1 MLANLIAQS
10 TRVVVRWRRAMVVA
24 LALVTVFL
32 AASIRH
38 LHIEA
43 HPDRLLPQD
52 HPYVQALNDLHATFG
67 DKNLIVVGLFP
78 HDKQVFTTPFLQKV
92 QAITAR
98 LEKVPGVNPALV
110 QSIAAPQVKDIRG
123 TAEGIEV
130 EPVMEKV
137 PTDAAGLEA
146 VRRRVFDNDLYVGT
160 LVAADASAAGIQAS
174 FELTDAAPDYVSLFH
189 KVKEAVAAEDDGTFD
204 TTFSGVVVYASRLT
218 ELTARTLLFFPLA
231 LVVIGLVHYH
241 AFRTIQ
247 GLVLPLVTALM
258 AVVWAMG
265 LMGLLGIAL
274 DPSNIATPVLIL
286 AVAAGHA
293 VQVLKRFY
301 EEYDRTN
308 DLETAIVDTMRNVGP
323 VMLAAGLVAALSFCS
338 LATFHLASIR
348 TFGLLTAFGI
358 VSALVIELFGIP
370 ALRAMLPAPAARER
384 EREAAAHPRMD
395 AFLAL
400 CGRLATGRNAPRVLA
415 VTALLV
421 AGCVALGLGIHVDMS
436 YRRALGTTD
445 RVFTDDARVNAS
457 LAGTNT
463 LTLLVEG
470 PGENSMAEPAI
481 IDAIAGLERR
491 LLAEPGVGT
500 GMSYVDI
507 LRRMHKTLN
516 ADKPDAGDLP
526 KTKNLAAQYLFLYE
540 NSGGGQTLDTII
552 TPSRDKAKIRFLS
565 HEDSTRYG
573 DHLIDVVRATVKD
586 TFPDGYRVRYSGS
599 LASVSAATQVMVEG
613 KARNIAQIAAIIVVV
628 AGLLLRSL
636 VGGIL
641 VAIPLALTLAVN
653 FGLMGAIGLPLD
665 TNTATIA
672 ALAVGI
678 GADYA
683 IYFLFR
689 LREEL
694 ATEPV
699 LETALRRALA
709 TSGKA
714 VLFVSSAIAVGYL
727 TLCLSGFSHYVR
739 MGSLIAAAMV
749 VSSTS
754 ALVLL
759 PALVEV
765 LRPRFLGIRD
775 ATVPTLPLGPVP
787 RPAPA
792 SAGAPG
798 SEAEPPHLLQ

>member
-1 MLANLIAQS
+1 MLADLLARS
-10 TRVVVRWRRAMVVA
+10 TRVVVRWRRATVVA
-24 LALVTVFL
+24 LALVTIFL

-52 HPYVQALNDLHATFG
+52 HPYVKALNDLHATFG

-78 HDKQVFTTPFLQKV
+78 HDRQVFTTQFLTKI
-92 QAITAR
+92 QAITNR
-98 LEKVPGVNPALV
+98 LVHVPGVNPALV
-110 QSIAAPQVKDIRG
+110 QSIASPQVKDIRG
-123 TAEGIEV
+123 TDDGIEV
-130 EPVMEKV
+130 APVMETV
-137 PTDAAGLEA
+137 PTDATGLEA

-160 LVAADASAAGIQAS
+160 LVAADSAAAGIQAS

-189 KVKEAVAAEDDGTFD
+189 KVKDAVDAEDDGTFD
-204 TTFSGVVVYASRLT
+204 TTYSGVVVYASRLT

-231 LVVIGLVHYH
+231 LLVIGLVHYH

-301 EEYDRTN
+301 EEYDHTN
-308 DLETAIVDTMRNVGP
+308 DLETAIVETMRRVGP

-338 LATFHLASIR
+338 LATFDLASIR

-384 EREAAAHPRMD
+384 ELEAAAHPQMD

-400 CGRLATGRNAPRVLA
+400 CGRLATGGNARRVLVVTGVIVA
-415 VTALLV
+415 V
-421 AGCVALGLGIHVDMS
+421 CVVLGLGIHVDMS

-445 RVFTDDARVNAS
+445 RVFTDDARVNAE

-470 PGENSMAEPAI
+470 PGEDSMDEPAI
-481 IDAIAGLERR
+481 IQAIAGLEKR
-491 LLAEPGVGT
+491 LLAEPGVGS

-507 LRRMHKTLN
+507 LRRLHKTIH
-516 ADKPDAGDLP
+516 AGRPDAGELP
-526 KTKNLAAQYLFLYE
+526 TTKAMAAQYLILYE
-540 NSGGGQTLDTII
+540 SSGGGQNLDTII
-552 TPSRDKAKIRFLS
+552 TPERDKAKIRFLS

-586 TFPDGYRVRYSGS
+586 TFPPGYVVRYSGS
-599 LASVSAATQVMVEG
+599 LASVSAATEVMVEG
-613 KARNIAQIAAIIVVV
+613 KARNIAQIAAIIIVVS
-628 AGLLLRSL
+628 GLLLRSL

-641 VAIPLALTLAVN
+641 VATPLALTLAVN
-653 FGLMGAIGLPLD
+653 FGLMGATGLPLD

-699 LETALRRALA
+699 LDTALRRALA

-714 VLFVSSAIAVGYL
+714 VLFVSTAIAVGYL
-727 TLCLSGFSHYVR
+727 TLCLSGFSHYER
-739 MGSLIAAAMV
+739 MGSLIAAAML

-775 ATVPTLPLGPVP
+775 DAKVPTLPLGPVP
-787 RPAPA
+787 RPAPVGGPA
-792 SAGAPG
+792 